1 VEHQQDGGTVV
12 RPHVDG
18 QEATTRRRN
27 DPGQGRKKAAPVL
40 DTGWRAFGT
49 LSRRYLLPIPVE
61 ESDMR
66 LRLIVMSLSVI
77 ATNMSFSAGSF
88 AEGDEMEQQGR
99 WVYSDSP
106 TPAGKE
112 SWVAMTSALETSQV
126 WLGFWCSDDPTVFA
140 SIYDSRG
147 VAIGHS
153 ELPVKIVLQD
163 GASLDV
169 ALHPENNQI
178 GIFAADLSERLF
190 LYAIHAEKLKV
201 IVPDK
206 QGGRNSYTFLL
217 QPSDVALKFILKG
230 CVQRKRNGASKAPS
244 PRQ

>member
-1 VEHQQDGGTVV
+1 MLARIWYSQLTL
-12 RPHVDG
+12 PH
-18 QEATTRRRN
+18 ANT
-27 DPGQGRKKAAPVL
+27 
-40 DTGWRAFGT
+40 
-49 LSRRYLLPIPVE
+49 SRG
-61 ESDMR
+61 SDMR
-66 LRLIVMSLSVI
+66 RRPIVMSLSVI
-77 ATNMSFSAGSF
+77 ATSMSFSAGSF
-88 AEGDEMEQQGR
+88 AEGDAMKQQGR

-106 TPAGKE
+106 TPDGKE
-112 SWVAMTSALETSQV
+112 SWVAMTSAQETSQV

-217 QPSDVALKFILKG
+217 QPSDVALEIILKG
-230 CVQRKRNGASKAPS
+230 CVQRKGTEQARP
-244 PRQ
+244 PHQ